1 MPTKKVIATTRL
13 EALDLALA
21 LLRDAK
27 EDCKV
32 DCGPMAL
39 SKIERA
45 IRLLGQVR
53 ADRRHRGARVL
64 AGKQEMRRDDSFRQ
78 VPYIPMG
85 LSDK

>member
-1 MPTKKVIATTRL
+1 
-13 EALDLALA
+13 
-21 LLRDAK
+21 
-27 EDCKV
+27 
-32 DCGPMAL
+32 MAL

-78 VPYIPMG
+78 VPYVPMG

>member
-1 MPTKKVIATTRL
+1 MLTKKPTKNRQ

-53 ADRRHRGARVL
+53 AGPRLRGTRCL
-64 AGKQEMRRDDSFRQ
+64 AGEQRIGRDDSFRQ
-78 VPYIPMG
+78 AEYVPVG
-85 LSDK
+85 LSEK